1 MPCYDCGSVGAWRSL
16 VARVVRDD
24 EVGGSNPLAPTIL
37 RRAPAATH
45 IPEYR
50 VEHGGELV
58 TTIALG
64 LTAAF
69 LAAFVARRLRLP
81 SIVGYLVAGVALG
94 PFTPGVFADQELAL
108 ELAEIGVV
116 LLMFGVGIHFSFR
129 DLLAVRGVAIPGAV
143 VQIAVATTLGVVL
156 ATALGWGVPAGIV
169 LGLSL
174 SVASTVVLLRALI
187 QRNALDTVHG
197 RAAVGWLI
205 VEDIFTVLVLV
216 LLPGFALGAAGAD
229 AGSNVAVTL
238 GEAVLKAAVLG
249 VLVVVVGTR
258 VVPWLLLQVAREGSQ
273 EMFTL
278 GVLAVALGIAFVSS
292 AVFGVSLALGAF
304 LAGAVVGETDLSH
317 KAAADALPLRDAFAV
332 LFFVSVG
339 MLLDPAY
346 LLQNPLAIL
355 AVVALVVVGKSLAAI
370 GIVALL
376 GYPLRTGLTVGAG
389 LAQVGEFSF
398 ILATAGVTLGVL
410 PAEAYQLVVAGA
422 LISITLNPLLFA
434 LVDPVDSWL
443 KARPALRRR
452 LERGGGVLARPVPR
466 AEPISG
472 HAVICGWGRVG
483 RVVARALEA
492 RGFSY
497 VVIEE
502 DRRTV
507 ETLRE
512 RGTDAL
518 YGDIAD
524 AALLQHAGIARARVL
539 VFAAYDPPA
548 AEFAVEHSRRVN
560 PRIEIVA
567 RVETPEEARRLLDRG
582 ATQTVEGER
591 ELAVQMARY
600 TLRRF
605 GVTSREVEAIT
616 QGLRRRPEPAPSV

>member
-1 MPCYDCGSVGAWRSL
+1 M
-16 VARVVRDD
+16 
-24 EVGGSNPLAPTIL
+24 
-37 RRAPAATH
+37 AA
-45 IPEYR
+45 EQR
-50 VEHGGELV
+50 LEHGGELI

-64 LTAAF
+64 LSVAF
-69 LAAFVARRLRLP
+69 VAGFVARRLHLP
-81 SIVGYLVAGVALG
+81 PIVGYLLAGVALG
-94 PFTPGVFADQELAL
+94 PFTPGLFADQEVAT
-108 ELAEIGVV
+108 ELAEIGVI

-129 DLLAVRGVAIPGAV
+129 DLLAVRGIAIPGAV
-143 VQIAVATTLGVVL
+143 VQSTVATLLGIGL
-156 ATALGWGVPAGIV
+156 AALIGWGVAAGVV

-216 LLPGFALGAAGAD
+216 LLPSFALVVQ
-229 AGSNVAVTL
+229 GSGTDGPGVALAL
-238 GEAVLKAAVLG
+238 GEALLKAAVLG
-249 VLVVVVGTR
+249 VLMVVVGAR

-278 GVLAVALGIAFVSS
+278 AVLAAALGIAFASY

-304 LAGAVVGETDLSH
+304 LAGAVVGESDVSH
-317 KAAADALPLRDAFAV
+317 KAAADALPLRDAFSV

-346 LLQNPLAIL
+346 LVANPIVVL
-355 AVVALVVVGKSLAAI
+355 AVVALVVIGKSVAAV

-376 GYPLRTGLTVGAG
+376 GYPVRTGLTVGAG

-398 ILATAGVTLGVL
+398 ILATAGAGLGLL
-410 PAEAYQLVVAGA
+410 PHEAYQLVVAGA
-422 LISITLNPLLFA
+422 LISITLNPLMFA
-434 LVDPVDSWL
+434 LVDPLDAWL
-443 KARPALRRR
+443 KRHPALRGR
-452 LERGGGVLARPVPR
+452 LDHGGGRLAVP
-466 AEPISG
+466 ADSHEPMSG

-483 RVVARALEA
+483 RTVARALEA
-492 RGFSY
+492 RSFRF
-497 VVIEE
+497 VVVEE

-507 ETLRE
+507 EALRK
-512 RGTDAL
+512 RGIHAL

-524 AALLQHAGIARARVL
+524 AQLLHHAAIERARVL

-582 ATQTVEGER
+582 ASQTVEGER

-605 GVTSREVEAIT
+605 GVTSREVDVIT
-616 QGLRRRPEPAPSV
+616 QGLRRRPEPAGA

>member
-1 MPCYDCGSVGAWRSL
+1 L
-16 VARVVRDD
+16 
-24 EVGGSNPLAPTIL
+24 
-37 RRAPAATH
+37 
-45 IPEYR
+45 
-50 VEHGGELV
+50 EHGGELI

-69 LAAFVARRLRLP
+69 LAGLLVRRLRLP
-81 SIVGYLVAGVALG
+81 SIVGYLLAGVAIG
-94 PFTPGVFADQELAL
+94 PFTPGVFADQELAR
-108 ELAEIGVV
+108 ELAEIGVI

-129 DLLAVRGVAIPGAV
+129 DLLAVRGIAIPGAV
-143 VQIAVATTLGVVL
+143 VQSAVATSLGVVL
-156 ATALGWGVPAGIV
+156 ALFLGWGWAAGVV

-197 RAAVGWLI
+197 RVAVGWLI

-216 LLPGFALGAAGAD
+216 LLPSFAVVAGGVGPD
-229 AGSNVAVTL
+229 QNVMFTV
-238 GEAVLKAAVLG
+238 GEAVLKAVVLA
-249 VLVVVVGTR
+249 LLMFFVGTR
-258 VVPWLLLQVAREGSQ
+258 VVPWLLIQVAREGSQ

-278 GVLAVALGIAFVSS
+278 GVLAVALGIAFASS

-339 MLLDPAY
+339 MLLDPSY
-346 LLQNPLAIL
+346 LLENPLAIL
-355 AVVALVVVGKSLAAI
+355 AVIALVVVGKSAAAI
-370 GIVALL
+370 GIVSLL

-398 ILATAGVTLGVL
+398 ILATAGVSLAVL

-422 LISITLNPLLFA
+422 LISITLNPFLFA
-434 LVDPVDSWL
+434 LVDPVDAWL
-443 KARPALRRR
+443 KKRPALRRR
-452 LERGGGVLARPVPR
+452 LERGGGPLARPAVTDQPM
-466 AEPISG
+466 SG

-483 RVVARALEA
+483 RTVARALEA
-492 RGFSY
+492 RGFRY

-502 DRRTV
+502 HRRTV
-507 ETLRE
+507 EGLRE
-512 RGTDAL
+512 RGLQAL
-518 YGDIAD
+518 YGDTAD
-524 AALLQHAGIARARVL
+524 AELLRHAGVERARVL

-548 AEFAVEHSRRVN
+548 CEFAVEHCRRVN

-567 RVETPEEARRLLDRG
+567 RVETPEESRRLLDRG
-582 ATQTVEGER
+582 ANQTVEGER

-605 GVTSREVEAIT
+605 GVTSREVDAIT
-616 QGLRRRPEPAPSV
+616 QGLRRRPDPVGA

>member
-1 MPCYDCGSVGAWRSL
+1 MP
-16 VARVVRDD
+16 
-24 EVGGSNPLAPTIL
+24 APPTT
-37 RRAPAATH
+37 AAEH
-45 IPEYR
+45 R
-50 VEHGGELV
+50 VEHGGELI

-64 LTAAF
+64 LSV
-69 LAAFVARRLRLP
+69 AFVAGFLARRLRLP
-81 SIVGYLVAGVALG
+81 PIVGYLLAGVALG
-94 PFTPGVFADQELAL
+94 PFTPGLFADQAVAT
-108 ELAEIGVV
+108 ELAEIGVI

-129 DLLAVRGVAIPGAV
+129 DLLAVRGIAIPGAI
-143 VQIAVATTLGVVL
+143 VQSTVATVLGIGL
-156 ATALGWGVPAGIV
+156 AMLIGWGVAAGVV

-216 LLPGFALGAAGAD
+216 LLPGFALVVQ
-229 AGSNVAVTL
+229 GSGGSGVDVVLAL
-238 GEAVLKAAVLG
+238 GEALLKAAVLG
-249 VLVVVVGTR
+249 VLMVVVGAR

-278 GVLAVALGIAFVSS
+278 AVLAIALGIAFASY
-292 AVFGVSLALGAF
+292 AIFGVSLALGAF
-304 LAGAVVGETDLSH
+304 LAGAVVGESDVSH
-317 KAAADALPLRDAFAV
+317 KAAADALPLRDAFSV

-346 LLQNPLAIL
+346 LVANPLVVL
-355 AVVALVVVGKSLAAI
+355 AVVALIVIGKSVAAV
-370 GIVALL
+370 GIVAVL
-376 GYPLRTGLTVGAG
+376 GYPVRTGLTVGAG

-398 ILATAGVTLGVL
+398 ILATAGAALDLL
-410 PAEAYQLVVAGA
+410 PREAYQLVVAGA
-422 LISITLNPLLFA
+422 LISITLNPLMFA
-434 LVDPVDSWL
+434 LVDPLDAWL
-443 KARPALRRR
+443 KRHPALRGR
-452 LERGGGVLARPVPR
+452 LDHGGGRLALP
-466 AEPISG
+466 ADSQEPMSG

-483 RVVARALEA
+483 RTVARALEA
-492 RGFSY
+492 RSFRF
-497 VVIEE
+497 VVVEE

-507 ETLRE
+507 EALRK
-512 RGTDAL
+512 RGIQAL

-524 AALLQHAGIARARVL
+524 AQLLHHAGIERARVL

-548 AEFAVEHSRRVN
+548 AEFAVEHARSVN

-605 GVTSREVEAIT
+605 GVTSREVDVIT
-616 QGLRRRPEPAPSV
+616 QGL

>member
-1 MPCYDCGSVGAWRSL
+1 L
-16 VARVVRDD
+16 
-24 EVGGSNPLAPTIL
+24 
-37 RRAPAATH
+37 
-45 IPEYR
+45 
-50 VEHGGELV
+50 EHGGDLI

-64 LTAAF
+64 LSAAF
-69 LAAFVARRLRLP
+69 VGGFVARRLRLP
-81 SIVGYLVAGVALG
+81 SIVGYLLAGVALG
-94 PFTPGVFADQELAL
+94 PFTPGLFADPEVATQ
-108 ELAEIGVV
+108 LAEIGVI

-129 DLLAVRGVAIPGAV
+129 DLLAVRGIAIPGAI
-143 VQIAVATTLGVVL
+143 VQISAATFLGVGLAVL
-156 ATALGWGVPAGIV
+156 LGWGVAAGVV

-174 SVASTVVLLRALI
+174 SVASTVVLLRALM
-187 QRNALDTVHG
+187 QRNALESVHG

-216 LLPGFALGAAGAD
+216 LLPSFALLASGETTGGAAILLP
-229 AGSNVAVTL
+229 L
-238 GEAVLKAAVLG
+238 GEALLKAAALG
-249 VLVVVVGTR
+249 VVMVVVGAR

-278 GVLAVALGIAFVSS
+278 AVLAIALGIAFASS
-292 AVFGVSLALGAF
+292 AIFGVSLALGAF
-304 LAGAVVGETDLSH
+304 LAGAVVGESDVSH

-346 LLQNPLAIL
+346 VVENPLSVV
-355 AVVALVVVGKSLAAI
+355 AVVALIIVGKSIAAI

-398 ILATAGVTLGVL
+398 ILATAGVGLAIL
-410 PAEAYQLVVAGA
+410 PEEAYQLIVAGA

-434 LVDPVDSWL
+434 AVDPLDAWL
-443 KARPALRRR
+443 KARPQLRRR
-452 LERGGGVLARPVPR
+452 LDRGGGRLARPV
-466 AEPISG
+466 AGDEPMSG

-483 RVVARALEA
+483 RTVARALDD
-492 RGFSY
+492 RGFGY
-497 VVIEE
+497 VVVEE
-502 DRRTV
+502 HRRTV
-507 ETLRE
+507 ESLRA
-512 RGTDAL
+512 RGIRAL

-524 AALLQHAGIARARVL
+524 ADLLEHAGLRQARVL

-548 AEFAVEHSRRVN
+548 AEFAVEHARRVN
-560 PRIEIVA
+560 PRIEVIA
-567 RVETPEEARRLLDRG
+567 RVETPEEAKRLLDLG
-582 ATQTVEGER
+582 ASQTVEGER
-591 ELAVQMARY
+591 ELGVQMARY

-616 QGLRRRPEPAPSV
+616 QGLRRRPDPSPAA

>member
-1 MPCYDCGSVGAWRSL
+1 L
-16 VARVVRDD
+16 
-24 EVGGSNPLAPTIL
+24 
-37 RRAPAATH
+37 
-45 IPEYR
+45 
-50 VEHGGELV
+50 EHGGALI

-64 LTAAF
+64 LSAAF
-69 LAAFVARRLRLP
+69 LAGLVARRLGLP
-81 SIVGYLVAGVALG
+81 SIVGYLLAGVALG
-94 PFTPGVFADQELAL
+94 PFTPGIFADQEIAT
-108 ELAEIGVV
+108 ELAEIGVI

-129 DLLAVRGVAIPGAV
+129 DLLAVRGIAIPGAV
-143 VQIAVATTLGVVL
+143 GQIAVATALGIGL
-156 ATALGWGVPAGIV
+156 ALLLGWGVVAGVV
-169 LGLSL
+169 LGLAL

-187 QRNALDTVHG
+187 GRNALDTIHG

-216 LLPGFALGAAGAD
+216 LLPSFALIVHGDGAGA
-229 AGSNVAVTL
+229 NVVVTL
-238 GEAVLKAAVLG
+238 GEALLKAAALG
-249 VLVVVVGTR
+249 VLMVVVGMR
-258 VVPWLLLQVAREGSQ
+258 VVPWLLIQVAREGSQ

-278 GVLAVALGIAFVSS
+278 GVLAVALGIAFASS

-304 LAGAVVGETDLSH
+304 LAGAVVGETDVSH

-346 LLQNPLAIL
+346 LLANPLPVL
-355 AVVALVVVGKSLAAI
+355 AVVALVVVGKSAAAI
-370 GIVALL
+370 GIVAAL
-376 GYPLRTGLTVGAG
+376 GYPVRTGLTVAAG
-389 LAQVGEFSF
+389 LAQIGEFSF
-398 ILATAGVTLGVL
+398 ILATLGVGLGVL
-410 PAEAYQLVVAGA
+410 PREAYQLVVAGA
-422 LISITLNPLLFA
+422 LISITLNPIMFA
-434 LVDPVDSWL
+434 MVDPIDGWL

-452 LERGGGVLARPVPR
+452 IERGGGPLARPAP
-466 AEPISG
+466 ADAPMSG

-483 RVVARALEA
+483 RTVARALEA
-492 RGFSY
+492 RGFAY

-502 DRRTV
+502 HRRTV
-507 ETLRE
+507 EGLRE
-512 RGTDAL
+512 RGIQAL
-518 YGDIAD
+518 YGDVANAD
-524 AALLQHAGIARARVL
+524 LLRHAGVERARVL

-567 RVETPEEARRLLDRG
+567 RVETPEESKRLLDRG
-582 ATQTVEGER
+582 ASQTVEGER

-616 QGLRRRPEPAPSV
+616 QGLRRRPEPSPAG

>member
-1 MPCYDCGSVGAWRSL
+1 L
-16 VARVVRDD
+16 
-24 EVGGSNPLAPTIL
+24 
-37 RRAPAATH
+37 
-45 IPEYR
+45 
-50 VEHGGELV
+50 EHGGELI

-64 LTAAF
+64 LSAAF
-69 LAAFVARRLRLP
+69 LAGLVARRLRLP
-81 SIVGYLVAGVALG
+81 SIVGYLVAGVAIG
-94 PFTPGVFADQELAL
+94 PFTPGVFADQGIAM
-108 ELAEIGVV
+108 ELAEIGVI

-129 DLLAVRGVAIPGAV
+129 DLLAVRGIAIPGAI
-143 VQIAVATTLGVVL
+143 VQSTVATILGVGL
-156 ATALGWGVPAGIV
+156 AAMLGWGVAAGVV

-205 VEDIFTVLVLV
+205 VEDVFTVLVLV
-216 LLPGFALGAAGAD
+216 LLPAFAAVAAGGAS
-229 AGSNVAVTL
+229 GQNVALTL
-238 GEAVLKAAVLG
+238 GEALLKAGALAVLM
-249 VLVVVVGTR
+249 VVVGKR
-258 VVPWLLLQVAREGSQ
+258 VVPWLLVQVAREGSQ

-278 GVLAVALGIAFVSS
+278 GVLAAALGIAFASS

-355 AVVALVVVGKSLAAI
+355 AVLALVVVGKSIAAI

-389 LAQVGEFSF
+389 LAQIGEFSF
-398 ILATAGVTLGVL
+398 ILATAGVGLGVL
-410 PAEAYQLVVAGA
+410 PVEAYQLVVAGA
-422 LISITLNPLLFA
+422 LISITLNPFVFA
-434 LVDPVDSWL
+434 LVDPVDAWL
-443 KARPALRRR
+443 KARPGIRHR
-452 LERGGGVLARPVPR
+452 LERAGGPLARPAP
-466 AEPISG
+466 AQEPMRG

-483 RVVARALEA
+483 RTVARALEA
-492 RGFSY
+492 RGFAY

-502 DRRTV
+502 HRRTV
-507 ETLRE
+507 ESLRE
-512 RGTDAL
+512 HGVQAL

-524 AALLQHAGIARARVL
+524 AELLHHAGIARARVL

-548 AEFAVEHSRRVN
+548 AEFAVEHSRSVN

-605 GVTSREVEAIT
+605 GVTSREVEAIA
-616 QGLRRRPEPAPSV
+616 QGLRRRPEPAPAV